1 MSILP
6 TQLCQVLAIAR
17 SLTVSVFLLQSVLN
31 IQLAPSLDEDTS
43 IAFFKKKKDSS
54 FCLTGTSHFQHTNLS
69 ANTKHINRLNKL
81 IPLV

>member
-43 IAFFKKKKDSS
+43 IAFFKKKDSS
-54 FCLTGTSHFQHTNLS
+54 FCIIGTSHFQHTNLS